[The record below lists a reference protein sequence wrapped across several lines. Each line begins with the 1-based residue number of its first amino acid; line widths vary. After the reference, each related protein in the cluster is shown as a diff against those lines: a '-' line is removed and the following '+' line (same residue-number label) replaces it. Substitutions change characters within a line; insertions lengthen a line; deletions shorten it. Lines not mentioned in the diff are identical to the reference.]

1 MILTYRINEFTGGSF
16 GKTKRR
22 VPTAMKLLTDKI
34 RLGDTAN
41 LTAAKQLREFVKS
54 ETGQDLRLC
63 YQCGKCSA
71 GCPASYAMD
80 ITPRQVMR
88 AIQFGLKDEVLD
100 SAAIWLCLTCQT
112 CSARCPKNVDITRV
126 MEALRNLA
134 IAEKRTAAI
143 KEVDIFNRAFLNMVS
158 LFGRAYEVGLAGLY
172 NMRSG
177 HLFANVNM
185 LPQMIARNKL
195 AFTPER
201 TKGLKEASKI
211 FSRVKKLKASTAE
224 GK

>member
-1 MILTYRINEFTGGSF
+1 
-16 GKTKRR
+16 
-22 VPTAMKLLTDKI
+22 MKLSTDKI
-34 RLGDTAN
+34 TLGDATNLAN
-41 LTAAKQLREFVKS
+41 TRQLREFVKS

-63 YQCGKCSA
+63 YQCGKCSG

-88 AIQFGLKDEVLD
+88 AIQFGLKNEILD
-100 SAAIWLCLTCQT
+100 SSAIWLCLSCQT
-112 CSARCPKNVDITRV
+112 CSAGCPKNIDIAQV

-134 IAEKRTAAI
+134 IAEKKTAAV
-143 KEVDIFNRAFLNMVS
+143 KEVEVFNRAFLNIVS

-172 NMRSG
+172 NIRSG

-185 LPQMIARNKL
+185 LPQMVARNKL

-201 TKGLKEASKI
+201 TKGTKETSKI
-211 FSRVKKLKASTAE
+211 FNRVKKLEANKAE
-224 GK
+224 GE